1 MYKRQVLH
9 GGVLKSGKSL
19 ALVNGHIE
27 LPTLTESDIRNLKAA
42 RQYGV
47 TGICLLYTSLAVKA
61 VLQVIMP
68 GMITLVVITVWKRI
82 VIAHNI
88 TVGIVTQNNT
98 DGKKQMENLLISCT
112 FSHCKKFQN
121 SLLKNCLFF

>member
-1 MYKRQVLH
+1 MDVSCIITAAKGTAKGAAADAAGAIPVGTGEIRIQ
-9 GGVLKSGKSL
+9 
-19 ALVNGHIE
+19 
-27 LPTLTESDIRNLKAA
+27 RNLEH
-42 RQYGV
+42 
-47 TGICLLYTSLAVKA
+47 LAVKA
-61 VLQVIMP
+61 VLQVIIP